1 MNFAAITTMLIVVTV
16 FEIYKFV
23 STCSGIADTIGVLS
37 LNIEISV

>member
-1 MNFAAITTMLIVVTV
+1 MNFAAITTMLIVTAV